1 MRTRPADPLTHL
13 TWPVRLTR
21 LGMVAEQVVRCF
33 WPLWTVVFLAL
44 TPVLMGWHEVVPL
57 EVLWAAG
64 VVTAV
69 AVVAALIWGAL
80 RFRWPLRAEALAR
93 VDEAL
98 PGQPIAAVA
107 DVQAIGAG
115 DPASQAVWRAHLER
129 MAARTHEAR
138 AVEPDL
144 RVSARDP
151 YGFRFIALLFFLTA
165 LVFGSLLRV
174 GNVTEVAQGG
184 EASFAMGP
192 VWEGWIE
199 PPDYT
204 GKPSLY
210 LADIPAGDLDV
221 SMGSRVTLRLYGEVG
236 DLTVDETVSGRV
248 DDLGAASDG
257 QQAFDVVQ
265 DGRLVINGADGA
277 RWQINVLPDAAP
289 TVEITGA
296 VETDAMGEMSLPF
309 RAKDDYA
316 VVQGE
321 ALVALD
327 LGAVVRNHGLLTE
340 PDAREPL
347 LVDLPLPFSGDRADF
362 EELLVDD
369 FSEHPFANMPVI
381 VTLSVMDAQEQ
392 VGVAEPQEMIL
403 PGRRFFQPVAR
414 AVVEQRRD
422 LLWATANAPRVLQI
436 MRAISHRP
444 EDIFTGETVYLRF
457 REIQR
462 NLEAAIASEEGV
474 TPEVRDTLA
483 EAMWELALQL
493 EDGSLADARE
503 RLARA
508 QERLEEAMRNGA
520 TNEEI
525 AELMQELRE
534 ATEAYMQ
541 LLADET
547 DFAEQNQ
554 TDQPDQG
561 GEGETISQDQIQQ
574 MMDEIQRLMEEGQM
588 AEAMELMEE
597 LNELLENL
605 RITQGEGGEGG
616 PRTPGQQSM
625 EDLQDNLREQQEL
638 SDEAFR
644 ELQEQFNDGQQPG
657 QRDGQQGQNGQQP
670 GQQQGQQDGQQP
682 GQQPGQEQG
691 QSGQGTSPGDQSTGD
706 GRQSDLG
713 MGGEGQQFPEGAEG
727 TLAERQEALRRELD
741 RLRDNL
747 PALSGEDAEIARR
760 AIEQAEEAMRQAEEA
775 LRGNELAEALDRQAE
790 AMDAMRE
797 GMRALGRALAENE
810 QESEPGQSRAD
821 GGTAEGETDRRQ
833 TDPLGRQLGTT
844 GEFGTDES
852 MLQGGDVYRRAEEL
866 LEELR
871 RRAAEQE
878 RPEEERDYLRRLLDR
893 F

>member
-1 MRTRPADPLTHL
+1 
-13 TWPVRLTR
+13 
-21 LGMVAEQVVRCF
+21 
-33 WPLWTVVFLAL
+33 
-44 TPVLMGWHEVVPL
+44 
-57 EVLWAAG
+57 
-64 VVTAV
+64 
-69 AVVAALIWGAL
+69 
-80 RFRWPLRAEALAR
+80 
-93 VDEAL
+93 
-98 PGQPIAAVA
+98 
-107 DVQAIGAG
+107 
-115 DPASQAVWRAHLER
+115 
-129 MAARTHEAR
+129 
-138 AVEPDL
+138 
-144 RVSARDP
+144 
-151 YGFRFIALLFFLTA
+151 
-165 LVFGSLLRV
+165 
-174 GNVTEVAQGG
+174 
-184 EASFAMGP
+184 
-192 VWEGWIE
+192 
-199 PPDYT
+199 
-204 GKPSLY
+204 
-210 LADIPAGDLDV
+210 
-221 SMGSRVTLRLYGEVG
+221 VG

-248 DDLGAASDG
+248 DDLGAASAG

-265 DGRLVINGADGA
+265 DGRLVISGAEDA
-277 RWQINVLPDAAP
+277 RWQINVLQDAAP
-289 TVEITGA
+289 TVEISGE

-309 RAKDDYA
+309 RATDDYA
-316 VVQGE
+316 IVQGE
-321 ALVALD
+321 ALVTLD
-327 LGAVVRNHGLLTE
+327 IEQVVRSHGLLAE
-340 PDAREPL
+340 PDVREPL
-347 LVDLPLPFSGDRADF
+347 VVDLPLPFSGDRADF

-392 VGVAEPQEMIL
+392 VGTSEPQEMIL

-422 LLWATANAPRVLQI
+422 LLWATDNAPRVLQI

-462 NLEAAIASEEGV
+462 NLEAAIASDEGV
-474 TPEVRDTLA
+474 TPEVRDELA
-483 EAMWELALQL
+483 DAMWELALQL

-561 GEGETISQDQIQQ
+561 GDGETISQDEIQA

-605 RITQGEGGEGG
+605 QITQGEGGEGG

-625 EDLQDNLREQQEL
+625 EDLQDSLREQQEL

-644 ELQEQFNDGQQPG
+644 ELQEQFNGGQEPGQQDGQDG
-657 QRDGQQGQNGQQP
+657 QDGQQGQE
-670 GQQQGQQDGQQP
+670 QGQQDGQQP
-682 GQQPGQEQG
+682 GERPGQEQG
-691 QSGQGTSPGDQSTGD
+691 QSGQGTSPGDQSTGE

-713 MGGEGQQFPEGAEG
+713 MGGEGQQFPQGAEG

-747 PALSGEDAEIARR
+747 PALSGEEAEIARR
-760 AIEQAEEAMRQAEEA
+760 AIEQAERAMREAEEA
-775 LRGNELAEALDRQAE
+775 LQGNELAEALDRQAE

-821 GGTAEGETDRRQ
+821 GGTAEGETDRQQ